1 MVFKKIEF
9 HGIYSVVFGFVSEWK
24 RSLVCLKK
32 WTSSAIGFVSRKDM
46 QHMHSCN
53 TVSCAAM
60 LKIFLELKLL
70 HHTHNLHSSIS
81 LFQQGQS
88 PSEEILKKKRRRRKE
103 KQVSHIHWVSSASG
117 CYDQRA
123 IVLGGLFSKLLSL
136 GTSITRRKLIRNKAG
151 GMMLRWAST
160 GISS

>member
-1 MVFKKIEF
+1 MKTLF
-9 HGIYSVVFGFVSEWK
+9 
-24 RSLVCLKK
+24 SLPEK

-88 PSEEILKKKRRRRKE
+88 PSEEIKKKEEEGK
-103 KQVSHIHWVSSASG
+103 KNKSLTFIDSLQHLVAMIK
-117 CYDQRA
+117 
-123 IVLGGLFSKLLSL
+123 GLLCWGVCSLSCFH
-136 GTSITRRKLIRNKAG
+136 
-151 GMMLRWAST
+151 
-160 GISS
+160 

>member
-1 MVFKKIEF
+1 MKTLF
-9 HGIYSVVFGFVSEWK
+9 
-24 RSLVCLKK
+24 SLPEK

-88 PSEEILKKKRRRRKE
+88 PSEEIKKKRRRRKE
-103 KQVSHIHWVSSASG
+103 KQVSHIH
-117 CYDQRA
+117 
-123 IVLGGLFSKLLSL
+123 
-136 GTSITRRKLIRNKAG
+136 
-151 GMMLRWAST
+151 
-160 GISS
+160 